1 MYTVIWIDT
10 YVYVGAVLT
19 EGQRSMSGVFLNHS
33 LNEVGAHQFPRP
45 PSVSTTITA
54 AAELQPGTTTTA
66 AAELQPGT
74 TTTTTAAELQPGTT
88 TTTTGFYVD
97 AGDLNSEPHTA
108 DALPTEPSP
117 NQVPIHIRM

>member
-1 MYTVIWIDT
+1 MYMVIWINT

-54 AAELQPGTTTTA
+54 AAELQPGTTTT
-66 AAELQPGT
+66 
-74 TTTTTAAELQPGTT
+74 
-88 TTTTGFYVD
+88 TTGFYVD
-97 AGDLNSEPHTA
+97 AGDLNSSV
-108 DALPTEPSP
+108 L
-117 NQVPIHIRM
+117 I